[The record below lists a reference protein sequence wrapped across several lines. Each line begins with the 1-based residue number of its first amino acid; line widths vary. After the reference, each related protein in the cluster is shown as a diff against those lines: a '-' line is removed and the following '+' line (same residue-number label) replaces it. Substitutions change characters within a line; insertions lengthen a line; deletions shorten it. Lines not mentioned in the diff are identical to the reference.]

1 MLTLD
6 ADALARFDSAHR
18 PSPKR
23 RPVPVRAAVPGDD
36 WLITVELPGP
46 LSLAE
51 LIGFNQPAFRDG
63 SALHIGETP
72 ELTPLRSVTVAVL
85 GALERLEARAA
96 PSAAY
101 EALFCA
107 ARTPS
112 SAPALAAYA
121 ESVAR
126 CLRDL
131 QPPLPKPP
139 KEPRPP
145 RQSPRQYRERYR
157 HRQRALEV
165 ASTAKWLTLWL
176 DLDCW
181 DDEDDDTPPHE
192 GMRVLGHELY
202 DFGAEAV
209 DGDPIEEDDDT
220 DDGPVFIQP
229 RPINFYR
236 ALDAVLGPR
245 RRSKHGH
252 VWVVPP
258 LEAAIARA
266 EQVLTTSLEEYVN
279 GPLWT
284 REEILAAVVQRVID
298 DAAVADGLAEERPV
312 APVLPLHSATS

>member
-18 PSPKR
+18 PNPKR
-23 RPVPVRAAVPGDD
+23 RPVPIRATVPGDD

-51 LIGFNQPAFRDG
+51 LIVFDLPAFRDG

-72 ELTPLRSVTVAVL
+72 ELTPLRSVTAAVL

-101 EALFCA
+101 EALYCA

-112 SAPALAAYA
+112 SAPALTAYA

-139 KEPRPP
+139 KAPRPP

-165 ASTAKWLTLWL
+165 ASTAKWLTFWL
-176 DLDCW
+176 DLNCW

-202 DFGAEAV
+202 EFGADAV
-209 DGDPIEEDDDT
+209 EGDPIDEDDDT
-220 DDGPVFIQP
+220 DDGPVFIRA

-252 VWVVPP
+252 VWIVPP

-266 EQVLTTSLEEYVN
+266 EQVLSTSLEEYVN
-279 GPLWT
+279 GPLFT
-284 REEILAAVVQRVID
+284 REELLAEMARQERESLALS
-298 DAAVADGLAEERPV
+298 DAAVGDGRL
-312 APVLPLHSATS
+312 APVLPLRSVS